1 MNAHTLFTRLPQ
13 PQRPTP
19 TTLFRRTFRI
29 ALTPIRKRKLIQ
41 GEPAIGPPL
50 TFRDRV
56 ADILNATGLSQ
67 PEFRTLTGISKMVIQ
82 QILHSEF
89 SYFPNH
95 SVMDRI
101 AELEALLVNT
111 LARYRSNPYRHHTQ
125 LRCFPPAQ
133 TADSRPL
140 ARVAADCRKW
150 SNFRRWG
157 HPRRKTSRARG
168 ATPPGGSELGQ
179 DQALEP
185 GRPEGERGDGFITP
199 GYDGQDAGARA
210 SAQEVE

>member
-1 MNAHTLFTRLPQ
+1 MNASTLFTRLPQ

-19 TTLFRRTFRI
+19 ATLFRRTFRI
-29 ALTPIRKRKLIQ
+29 ALTPIRKRKLVQ

-67 PEFRTLTGISKMVIQ
+67 PELRTLMGGISKNVIQ
-82 QILHSEF
+82 KILHTEF

-111 LARYRSNPYRHHTQ
+111 LARYRSNPHRHHTQ
-125 LRCFPPAQ
+125 LRRFPPAT

-157 HPRRKTSRARG
+157 HPRRKTSRLSG
-168 ATPPGGSELGQ
+168 ATPASGSKLGQ
-179 DQALEP
+179 DQTLEP
-185 GRPEGERGDGFITP
+185 GRSERKRGDGFITP
-199 GYDGQDAGARA
+199 RYDGQDA
-210 SAQEVE
+210 ST

>member
-1 MNAHTLFTRLPQ
+1 MNASTLFTRLPQ

-29 ALTPIRKRKLIQ
+29 ALTPIRKRRLVK
-41 GEPAIGPPL
+41 GESAIGPPL

-67 PEFRTLTGISKMVIQ
+67 SEFRTLTGITMDVIQ
-82 QILHSEF
+82 KILHTEF

-111 LARYRSNPYRHHTQ
+111 LARYRANPYTNHTQ
-125 LRCFPPAQ
+125 LRRFPPAT

-150 SNFRRWG
+150 SHFRRWG

-168 ATPPGGSELGQ
+168 ATPAGGSELGQ

-185 GRPEGERGDGFITP
+185 GRPEGECGNGFITP
-199 GYDGQDAGARA
+199 GHDGENAGARTPA
-210 SAQEVE
+210 